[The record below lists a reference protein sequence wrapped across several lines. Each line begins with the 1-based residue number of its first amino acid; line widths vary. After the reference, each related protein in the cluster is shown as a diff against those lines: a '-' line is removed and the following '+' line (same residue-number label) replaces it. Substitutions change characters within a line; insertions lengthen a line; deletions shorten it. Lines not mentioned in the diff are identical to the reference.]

1 VVTSQRVRTGI
12 AAGVALAAGGVA
24 ALVHHHRTGYAE
36 RGYEPG
42 GELDVS
48 SPEFLRALEALTGAP
63 VSTGNDLRVLIN
75 GDEIFPVVLET
86 IGAARR
92 TLNLLTFVYW
102 RGEIAVHVAEA
113 VSERA
118 RAGVRCNVLLDAF
131 GAARMD
137 EGLVQR
143 MRNAGV
149 RVERFR
155 PIKPYTISKADHRTH
170 RKVIVA
176 DGAVGMTGG
185 VGIASEWTGN
195 AQDPDH
201 WRDTHVRVRGPVV
214 RALQGAFLEN
224 WLEATGELL
233 TGDDYLPELDPVSD
247 GAPMQMVVS
256 GPGVNHTNTEA
267 MYFLA
272 IASARR
278 TIELTTAYFAPRP
291 MFVEALRAAA
301 GRGVGVEI
309 LVPGPHIDKQ
319 LVRSA
324 GRAVYARLLEAGISI
339 YEYQPTMLHAKT
351 LVIDGRWCSIGSA
364 NFDNR
369 SFALNDEATLC
380 VQSRRAAEQ
389 LSDAF
394 AADRELSERIDRS
407 RWTWRSPME
416 RAAEAAATLTRRE
429 L

>member
-1 VVTSQRVRTGI
+1 MRSRARIGI
-12 AAGVALAAGGVA
+12 AAVSSVAAGGVA
-24 ALVHHHRTGYAE
+24 LAMRRRSGYAE
-36 RGYEPG
+36 QGYELD
-42 GELDVS
+42 GELDVGA
-48 SPEFLRALEALTGAP
+48 PEFLRALEALTGAP
-63 VSTGNDLRVLIN
+63 VSEGNDLRVLIN

-86 IGAARR
+86 IASATK

-102 RGEIAVHVAEA
+102 QGEIAVQVAEA

-137 EGLVQR
+137 ARLVEAMQA
-143 MRNAGV
+143 AGV
-149 RVERFR
+149 RVEYFR
-155 PIKPYTISKADHRTH
+155 PIRPYTLTKADHRTH

-185 VGIASEWTGN
+185 VGIATEWTGN

-201 WRDTHVRVRGPVV
+201 WRDTHVRVSGPVV

-233 TGDDYLPELDPVSD
+233 AGDGFLPELDPIAD
-247 GAPMQMVVS
+247 GAPMQVVVS

-278 TIELTTAYFAPRP
+278 TIQMTTAYFAPRP
-291 MFVEALRAAA
+291 MFVEALRSAA
-301 GRGVGVEI
+301 GRGVDVQI
-309 LVPGPHIDKQ
+309 IVPGPHIDKQ
-319 LVRSA
+319 VVRSA
-324 GRAVYARLLEAGISI
+324 GRGVYASLLDAGVAIH
-339 YEYQPTMLHAKT
+339 EYQPTMLHAKT
-351 LVIDGRWCSIGSA
+351 LLIDGRWCSIGSA

-380 VQSRRAAEQ
+380 VQSERVADQ
-389 LSDAF
+389 LARVF
-394 AADRELSERIDRS
+394 ERDREVSERIERS
-407 RWTWRSPME
+407 TWTWRSPHH
-416 RAAEAAATLTRRE
+416 RIAEAGARLLRRE

>member
-1 VVTSQRVRTGI
+1 MTSQRVRMGI
-12 AAGVALAAGGVA
+12 AAAAGVTAGGVA
-24 ALVHHHRTGYAE
+24 ALVHRRRTGYAE
-36 RGYEPG
+36 QGYELD
-42 GELDVS
+42 GELDVG

-63 VSTGNDLRVLIN
+63 VSLGNDLSVLFN
-75 GDEIFPVVLET
+75 GDEIFPVLLET
-86 IGAARR
+86 IGAATR

-102 RGEIAVHVAEA
+102 RGEIAVQVAEA

-137 EGLVQR
+137 DGLVRSMQD
-143 MRNAGV
+143 AGV

-155 PIKPYTISKADHRTH
+155 PLKPYTITKADHRTH
-170 RKVIVA
+170 RKVLVA

-233 TGDDYLPELDPVSD
+233 AGDGYLPELDPITD
-247 GAPMQMVVS
+247 GAPMQVVVS

-272 IASARR
+272 IASARH
-278 TIELTTAYFAPRP
+278 TIQLTTAYFAPRP

-301 GRGVGVEI
+301 GRGVAVEI
-309 LVPGPHIDKQ
+309 IVPGPHIDKQ
-319 LVRSA
+319 VVRSA
-324 GRAVYARLLEAGISI
+324 GRAVYARLLDAGIAI
-339 YEYQPTMLHAKT
+339 HEYQPTMLHAKT
-351 LVIDGRWCSIGSA
+351 LVIDERWCSIGSA

-380 VQSRRAAEQ
+380 VQSELAARQ
-389 LSDAF
+389 LADAF
-394 AADRELSERIDRS
+394 AADRERSERIEAS
-407 RWTWRSPME
+407 RWTWRSPAE
-416 RAAEAAATLTRRE
+416 RAVEAASTLTRRE

>member
-1 VVTSQRVRTGI
+1 MTARRVRIGI
-12 AAGVALAAGGVA
+12 AAAAGVTAGGVA
-24 ALVHHHRTGYAE
+24 ALVHRRRTGYAE
-36 RGYEPG
+36 QGYELD
-42 GELDVS
+42 GELDVG
-48 SPEFLRALEALTGAP
+48 SPEFIRALEALTGAP
-63 VSTGNDLRVLIN
+63 VSLGNDLSVLFN
-75 GDEIFPVVLET
+75 GDEIFPAMLET
-86 IGAARR
+86 IGAASR
-92 TLNLLTFVYW
+92 TINLLTFVYW
-102 RGEIAVHVAEA
+102 RGDIAVQVAEA

-137 EGLVQR
+137 DRLVRSMQD
-143 MRNAGV
+143 AGV

-155 PIKPYTISKADHRTH
+155 PFKPYTLTKADHRTH
-170 RKVIVA
+170 RKVLVV
-176 DGAVGMTGG
+176 DGAVGMIGG
-185 VGIASEWTGN
+185 VGIASEWTGD

-233 TGDDYLPELDPVSD
+233 AGDDYLPELDPVTD
-247 GAPMQMVVS
+247 GAPMQVVVS

-272 IASARR
+272 IGSARH
-278 TIELTTAYFAPRP
+278 TIQLTTAYFAPRP

-301 GRGVGVEI
+301 GRGVAVEI
-309 LVPGPHIDKQ
+309 IVPGPHIDKQ
-319 LVRSA
+319 VVRAA
-324 GRAVYARLLEAGISI
+324 GRAVYARLLDAGVAIH
-339 YEYQPTMLHAKT
+339 EYQPTMLHAKT

-380 VQSRRAAEQ
+380 VQSERAAQ
-389 LSDAF
+389 KLANAF
-394 AADRELSERIDRS
+394 AADRDRSERIEAS
-407 RWTWRSPME
+407 RWTWRSPVE
-416 RAAEAAATLTRRE
+416 RAVEAASTLTRRE

>member
-1 VVTSQRVRTGI
+1 MMSQRLRLGI
-12 AAGVALAAGGVA
+12 AAGVGLAATGTA
-24 ALVHHHRTGYAE
+24 ALVHRHRTGYAE
-36 RGYEPG
+36 KGYELD
-42 GELDVS
+42 GELDVG
-48 SPEFLRALEALTGAP
+48 SPEFLRALEALTGAH
-63 VSTGNDLRVLIN
+63 VSTGNDLRVLFN
-75 GDEIFPVVLET
+75 GDEIFPELLQT
-86 IGAARR
+86 IAEARR

-102 RGEIAVHVAEA
+102 RGDIAVEVARA

-137 EGLVQR
+137 EGLVQT
-143 MRNAGV
+143 MRDAGV
-149 RVERFR
+149 RVEPFR
-155 PIKPYTISKADHRTH
+155 PIKAYTITKADHRTH

-176 DGAVGMTGG
+176 DGAVGMIGG

-201 WRDTHVRVRGPVV
+201 WRDTHARVRGPVV

-233 TGDDYLPELDPVSD
+233 GGDDYLPHLDPIAD
-247 GAPMQMVVS
+247 GAPMQVVVS

-272 IASARR
+272 IASARH

-301 GRGVGVEI
+301 ARGVKVEI
-309 LVPGPHIDKQ
+309 IVPGPYIDKQ

-324 GRAVYARLLEAGISI
+324 GRAVYARLLDAGVSVH
-339 YEYQPTMLHAKT
+339 EYQPTMLHAKT

-380 VQSRRAAEQ
+380 VQSEDAAEQ
-389 LSDAF
+389 LATAF
-394 AADRELSERIDRS
+394 AADKERSERIERS
-407 RWTWRSPME
+407 RWTLRSPVE
-416 RAAEAAATLTRRE
+416 RAREAVATLTRRE

>member
-1 VVTSQRVRTGI
+1 MAQRVRIGITAGAGI
-12 AAGVALAAGGVA
+12 AAGGLA
-24 ALVHHHRTGYAE
+24 ALVHRHRTGYAE
-36 RGYEPG
+36 RGYELD
-42 GELDVS
+42 GELDVG

-63 VSTGNDLRVLIN
+63 VSTGNDLRVLLN
-75 GDEIFPVVLET
+75 GDEIFPVLLET

-102 RGEIAVHVAEA
+102 RGDIAVEVAEA

-137 EGLVQR
+137 AGLVEM
-143 MRNAGV
+143 MRDAGV
-149 RVERFR
+149 HVERFR
-155 PIKPYTISKADHRTH
+155 PIRPYTISKADHRTH

-176 DGAVGMTGG
+176 DGAVGMIGG

-201 WRDTHVRVRGPVV
+201 WRDTHVRVAGPVV

-233 TGDDYLPELDPVSD
+233 AGDGYLPDLDPIAD
-247 GAPMQMVVS
+247 GAPMQVVVS

-278 TIELTTAYFAPRP
+278 TIQLTTAYFAPRP

-309 LVPGPHIDKQ
+309 VVPGPHIDKQ

-324 GRAVYARLLEAGISI
+324 GRAVYARLLDAGISI
-339 YEYQPTMLHAKT
+339 HEYQPTMLHAKT

-380 VQSRRAAEQ
+380 VQSERAAGE
-389 LSDAF
+389 LATAF
-394 AADRELSERIDRS
+394 AADRDLSERIERS
-407 RWTWRSPME
+407 RWTWRSPAA
-416 RAAEAAATLTRRE
+416 RAAEAVATLTRRE

>member
-1 VVTSQRVRTGI
+1 MMSQRLRLGI
-12 AAGVALAAGGVA
+12 AAGVGLAATGTA
-24 ALVHHHRTGYAE
+24 ALVHRHRTGYAE
-36 RGYEPG
+36 KGYELD
-42 GELDVS
+42 GELDVG
-48 SPEFLRALEALTGAP
+48 SPEFLRALEALTGAH
-63 VSTGNDLRVLIN
+63 VSTGNDLRVLFN
-75 GDEIFPVVLET
+75 GDEIFPELLQT
-86 IGAARR
+86 IAEARR

-102 RGEIAVHVAEA
+102 RGDIAVEVARA

-137 EGLVQR
+137 EGLVQT
-143 MRNAGV
+143 MRDAGV
-149 RVERFR
+149 RVEPFR
-155 PIKPYTISKADHRTH
+155 PIKAYTITKADHRTH

-176 DGAVGMTGG
+176 DGGVGMIGG

-201 WRDTHVRVRGPVV
+201 WRDTHARVRGPVV

-233 TGDDYLPELDPVSD
+233 GGDDYLPHLDPIAD
-247 GAPMQMVVS
+247 GAPMQVVVS

-272 IASARR
+272 IASARH

-301 GRGVGVEI
+301 ARGVSVDVI
-309 LVPGPHIDKQ
+309 VPGPHIDKQ

-324 GRAVYARLLEAGISI
+324 GRAVYARLLDAGVSVH
-339 YEYQPTMLHAKT
+339 EYQPTMLHAKT

-380 VQSRRAAEQ
+380 VQSEDAAEQ
-389 LSDAF
+389 LATAF
-394 AADRELSERIDRS
+394 AADKERSERIERS
-407 RWTWRSPME
+407 RWTLRSPVE
-416 RAAEAAATLTRRE
+416 RAREAVATLTRRE

>member
-1 VVTSQRVRTGI
+1 MASARTRIGI
-12 AAGVALAAGGVA
+12 TAAACVAAGGVA
-24 ALVHHHRTGYAE
+24 IGVHRRRSGYAE
-36 RGYEPG
+36 QGYELN
-42 GELDVS
+42 GELDVGT
-48 SPEFLRALEALTGAP
+48 PDFLRALEALTGAP
-63 VSTGNDLRVLIN
+63 VTEGNDLRVLTN

-86 IGAARR
+86 IAAART

-102 RGEIAVHVAEA
+102 RGEIAVQVAEA
-113 VSERA
+113 VSERS
-118 RAGVRCNVLLDAF
+118 RAGVRCSVLLDAF

-137 EGLVQR
+137 ARLVEAMQD
-143 MRNAGV
+143 AGV
-149 RVERFR
+149 RVEYFR
-155 PIKPYTISKADHRTH
+155 PIKPHSITKADHRTH

-176 DGAVGMTGG
+176 DGSVGMTGG
-185 VGIASEWTGN
+185 VGIAEEWTGN
-195 AQDPDH
+195 AEDPDH
-201 WRDTHVRVRGPVV
+201 WRDTHVRVSGPVV

-233 TGDDYLPELDPVSD
+233 AGDDYLPELDPVAD
-247 GAPMQMVVS
+247 GAPMQVVVS

-272 IASARR
+272 IASARH
-278 TIELTTAYFAPRP
+278 TIQMTTAYFAPRP

-301 GRGVGVEI
+301 RRGVDVQI
-309 LVPGPHIDKQ
+309 IVPGPHIDKHV
-319 LVRSA
+319 VRSA
-324 GRAVYARLLEAGISI
+324 GRAVYAPLLEAGVSI

-380 VQSRRAAEQ
+380 VQSTRVTDQ
-389 LSDAF
+389 LAHAF
-394 AADRELSERIDRS
+394 ETDREMSEQITES
-407 RWTWRSPME
+407 SWTWRAPHH
-416 RAAEAAATLTRRE
+416 RIAEAGARLLRRE

>member
-1 VVTSQRVRTGI
+1 MTRSRAHMAIAAAASVG
-12 AAGVALAAGGVA
+12 AAGVIAAA
-24 ALVHHHRTGYAE
+24 RRRSGYAE
-36 RGYEPG
+36 QGYELD
-42 GELDVS
+42 GELDVGA
-48 SPEFLRALEALTGAP
+48 PEFLRALEALTGAP
-63 VSTGNDLRVLIN
+63 VSEGNHLEVLIN
-75 GDEIFPVVLET
+75 GDQIFPALLET
-86 IGAARR
+86 IGATTK

-102 RGEIAVHVAEA
+102 RGEIAVDVAEA

-137 EGLVQR
+137 VRLVEAMQD
-143 MRNAGV
+143 AGV
-149 RVERFR
+149 RVEYFR
-155 PIKPYTISKADHRTH
+155 PIRPYSLAKADHRTH

-185 VGIASEWTGN
+185 VGIATEWTGN
-195 AQDPDH
+195 AHDADH
-201 WRDTHVRVRGPVV
+201 WRDTHVRVTGPVV

-233 TGDDYLPELDPVSD
+233 AGDGFLPELEPVAD
-247 GAPMQMVVS
+247 GAPMQVVVS

-278 TIELTTAYFAPRP
+278 TIRMTTAYFAPRP
-291 MFVEALRAAA
+291 MFVEALRSAAR
-301 GRGVGVEI
+301 RGVDI
-309 LVPGPHIDKQ
+309 QIIVPGPHIDKQ
-319 LVRSA
+319 IVRTA
-324 GRAVYARLLEAGISI
+324 GRAVYRSLLDAGISI
-339 YEYQPTMLHAKT
+339 HEYQPTMLHAKT

-369 SFALNDEATLC
+369 SFSLNDEATLC
-380 VQSRRAAEQ
+380 VQSTRAADQLGEAFQADLARSQKIQEDRWARRAPHH
-389 LSDAF
+389 
-394 AADRELSERIDRS
+394 RV
-407 RWTWRSPME
+407 
-416 RAAEAAATLTRRE
+416 AEAAAGLLRRE

>member
-1 VVTSQRVRTGI
+1 MASARTRIGI
-12 AAGVALAAGGVA
+12 TAAACVAAGGVA
-24 ALVHHHRTGYAE
+24 IGVHRRRSGYAE
-36 RGYEPG
+36 QGYELN
-42 GELDVS
+42 GELDVGT
-48 SPEFLRALEALTGAP
+48 PDFLRALEALTGAP
-63 VSTGNDLRVLIN
+63 VTEGNDLRVLTN

-86 IGAARR
+86 IAASRK

-102 RGEIAVHVAEA
+102 RGEIAVQVAEA
-113 VSERA
+113 VSERS
-118 RAGVRCNVLLDAF
+118 RAGVRCSVLLDAF

-137 EGLVQR
+137 ARLVEAMQD
-143 MRNAGV
+143 AGV
-149 RVERFR
+149 RVEYFR
-155 PIKPYTISKADHRTH
+155 PIKPHSITKADHRTH

-176 DGAVGMTGG
+176 DGSVGMTGG
-185 VGIASEWTGN
+185 VGIAEEWTGN
-195 AQDPDH
+195 AEDPDH
-201 WRDTHVRVRGPVV
+201 WRDTHVRVSGPVV

-233 TGDDYLPELDPVSD
+233 AGDDYLPELDPVAD
-247 GAPMQMVVS
+247 GAPMQVVVS

-272 IASARR
+272 IASARH
-278 TIELTTAYFAPRP
+278 TIQMTTAYFAPRP

-301 GRGVGVEI
+301 RRGVDVQI
-309 LVPGPHIDKQ
+309 IVPGPHIDKHV
-319 LVRSA
+319 VRSA
-324 GRAVYARLLEAGISI
+324 GRAVYAPLLEAGVSI

-380 VQSRRAAEQ
+380 VQSTRVTDQ
-389 LSDAF
+389 LAHAF
-394 AADRELSERIDRS
+394 ENDREVSLQIQESS
-407 RWTWRSPME
+407 WTWRSPHH
-416 RAAEAAATLTRRE
+416 RIAEAGARLLRRE

>member
-1 VVTSQRVRTGI
+1 MTSSRTRVGI
-12 AAGVALAAGGVA
+12 SAAACLAAGGVA
-24 ALVHHHRTGYAE
+24 TTVHRRRSGYAE
-36 RGYEPG
+36 QGYELS
-42 GELDVS
+42 GELDVGA
-48 SPEFLRALEALTGAP
+48 PDFLRALEALTGAP
-63 VSTGNDLRVLIN
+63 VSEGNDLRVLIN
-75 GDEIFPVVLET
+75 GDEIFPIVLET
-86 IGAARR
+86 IAAAKK

-102 RGEIAVHVAEA
+102 RGEIAVQVAEA
-113 VSERA
+113 VSERS

-137 EGLVQR
+137 ARLVQA
-143 MRNAGV
+143 MQDAGV
-149 RVERFR
+149 RVEYFR
-155 PIKPYTISKADHRTH
+155 PIKPYTLTKADHRTH

-176 DGAVGMTGG
+176 DGSVGMTGG
-185 VGIASEWTGN
+185 VGIATEWTGN
-195 AQDPDH
+195 AQDPNH
-201 WRDTHVRVRGPVV
+201 WRDTHVRVSGPVV

-233 TGDDYLPELDPVSD
+233 AGDDYLPELDPVAD
-247 GAPMQMVVS
+247 GAPMQVVVS

-272 IASARR
+272 IASARH
-278 TIELTTAYFAPRP
+278 TIQMTTAYFAPRP

-301 GRGVGVEI
+301 RRGVDVQI
-309 LVPGPHIDKQ
+309 IVPGPHIDKQ
-319 LVRSA
+319 VVRSA
-324 GRAVYARLLEAGISI
+324 GRAVYAPLLEAGISI

-380 VQSRRAAEQ
+380 VQSTRVTDQ
-389 LSDAF
+389 LAHAF
-394 AADRELSERIDRS
+394 ENDREMSEQITES
-407 RWTWRSPME
+407 GWTWRSPHH
-416 RAAEAAATLTRRE
+416 RIAEASARLLRRE

>member
-1 VVTSQRVRTGI
+1 MASARTRIGI
-12 AAGVALAAGGVA
+12 SAAACVAAGGVA
-24 ALVHHHRTGYAE
+24 IGVHRRRSGYAE
-36 RGYEPG
+36 QGYELN
-42 GELDVS
+42 GELDVGT
-48 SPEFLRALEALTGAP
+48 PDFLRALEALTGAP
-63 VSTGNDLRVLIN
+63 VTEGNDLRVLTN

-86 IGAARR
+86 IAAASK

-102 RGEIAVHVAEA
+102 RGEIAVQVAEA
-113 VSERA
+113 VSERS
-118 RAGVRCNVLLDAF
+118 RAGVRCSVLLDAF

-137 EGLVQR
+137 AGLVEAMQD
-143 MRNAGV
+143 AGV
-149 RVERFR
+149 RVEYFR
-155 PIKPYTISKADHRTH
+155 PIKPHSITKADHRTH

-176 DGAVGMTGG
+176 DGSVGMTGG
-185 VGIASEWTGN
+185 VGIAEEWTGN

-201 WRDTHVRVRGPVV
+201 WRDTHVRVSGPVV

-233 TGDDYLPELDPVSD
+233 AGDGYLPELDPVAD
-247 GAPMQMVVS
+247 GAPMQVVVS

-272 IASARR
+272 IASARH
-278 TIELTTAYFAPRP
+278 TIQMTTAYFAPRP

-301 GRGVGVEI
+301 RRGVDVQI
-309 LVPGPHIDKQ
+309 IVPGPHIDKHV
-319 LVRSA
+319 VRSA
-324 GRAVYARLLEAGISI
+324 GRAVYAPLLEAGVSI

-380 VQSRRAAEQ
+380 VQSTRVTDQ
-389 LSDAF
+389 LAHAF
-394 AADRELSERIDRS
+394 ENDREVSLQIQESS
-407 RWTWRSPME
+407 WTWRSPHH
-416 RAAEAAATLTRRE
+416 RIAEAGARLLRRE

>member
-1 VVTSQRVRTGI
+1 
-12 AAGVALAAGGVA
+12 
-24 ALVHHHRTGYAE
+24 
-36 RGYEPG
+36 
-42 GELDVS
+42 
-48 SPEFLRALEALTGAP
+48 
-63 VSTGNDLRVLIN
+63 
-75 GDEIFPVVLET
+75 
-86 IGAARR
+86 
-92 TLNLLTFVYW
+92 
-102 RGEIAVHVAEA
+102 
-113 VSERA
+113 
-118 RAGVRCNVLLDAF
+118 
-131 GAARMD
+131 
-137 EGLVQR
+137 
-143 MRNAGV
+143 MRDAGV
-149 RVERFR
+149 RVEPFR
-155 PIKPYTISKADHRTH
+155 PIKAYTITKADHRTH

-176 DGAVGMTGG
+176 DGAVGMIGG

-201 WRDTHVRVRGPVV
+201 WRDTHARVRGPVV

-233 TGDDYLPELDPVSD
+233 GGDDYLPHLDPIAD
-247 GAPMQMVVS
+247 GAPMQVVVS

-272 IASARR
+272 IASARH

-301 GRGVGVEI
+301 ARGVSVDVI
-309 LVPGPHIDKQ
+309 VPGPHIDKQ

-324 GRAVYARLLEAGISI
+324 GRAVYARLLDAGVSVH
-339 YEYQPTMLHAKT
+339 EYQPTMLHAKT

-380 VQSRRAAEQ
+380 VQSEDAAEQ
-389 LSDAF
+389 LATAF
-394 AADRELSERIDRS
+394 AADKERSERIERS
-407 RWTWRSPME
+407 RWTLRSPVE
-416 RAAEAAATLTRRE
+416 RAREAVATLTRRE

>member
-1 VVTSQRVRTGI
+1 MASSRTRIGI
-12 AAGVALAAGGVA
+12 SAAACLAACGVATA
-24 ALVHHHRTGYAE
+24 VHRRRSGYAE
-36 RGYEPG
+36 QGYELN
-42 GELDVS
+42 GELDVGTRD
-48 SPEFLRALEALTGAP
+48 FLRALEALTGAP
-63 VSTGNDLRVLIN
+63 MSEGNDLRVLIN

-86 IGAARR
+86 IAAAKK

-102 RGEIAVHVAEA
+102 RGEIAVQVAEA
-113 VSERA
+113 VSERS

-137 EGLVQR
+137 ARLVQA
-143 MRNAGV
+143 MQDAGV
-149 RVERFR
+149 RVEHFR
-155 PIKPYTISKADHRTH
+155 PIKPYTLTKADHRTH

-176 DGAVGMTGG
+176 DGSVGMTGG
-185 VGIASEWTGN
+185 VGIATEWTGN

-201 WRDTHVRVRGPVV
+201 WRDTHVRVSGPVV

-233 TGDDYLPELDPVSD
+233 AGDGYLPELDPVAD
-247 GAPMQMVVS
+247 GAPMQVVVS

-272 IASARR
+272 IASARH
-278 TIELTTAYFAPRP
+278 TIQLTTAYFAPRP

-301 GRGVGVEI
+301 RRGVDVQI
-309 LVPGPHIDKQ
+309 IVPGPHIDKQ
-319 LVRSA
+319 VVRSA
-324 GRAVYARLLEAGISI
+324 GRAVYAPLLEAGISV

-380 VQSRRAAEQ
+380 VQSTRVADQ
-389 LSDAF
+389 LAHVF
-394 AADRELSERIDRS
+394 ENDRELGEQITESS
-407 RWTWRSPME
+407 WTWRSPHH
-416 RAAEAAATLTRRE
+416 RIAEAGARLLRRE

>member
-1 VVTSQRVRTGI
+1 MTSQRVRVVI
-12 AAGVALAAGGVA
+12 AAAAGVTAGGLAA
-24 ALVHHHRTGYAE
+24 LMQRRRSGYAE
-36 RGYEPG
+36 QGYELS
-42 GELDVS
+42 GELDVG

-63 VSTGNDLRVLIN
+63 VSLGNDLSVLFN
-75 GDEIFPVVLET
+75 GDEIFPVLLET

-102 RGEIAVHVAEA
+102 RGEIAVQVADA

-137 EGLVQR
+137 DRLVRSMQD
-143 MRNAGV
+143 AGV

-155 PIKPYTISKADHRTH
+155 PIKPYTITKADHRTH
-170 RKVIVA
+170 RKVLVA
-176 DGAVGMTGG
+176 DGSVGMTGG

-233 TGDDYLPELDPVSD
+233 AGDDHLPELDPITD
-247 GAPMQMVVS
+247 GAPMQVVVS

-272 IASARR
+272 IASARH
-278 TIELTTAYFAPRP
+278 TIQLTTAYFAPRP

-301 GRGVGVEI
+301 GRGVAVEVI
-309 LVPGPHIDKQ
+309 VPGPHIDKQ
-319 LVRSA
+319 VVRSA
-324 GRAVYARLLEAGISI
+324 GRAVYARLLDAGVAIH
-339 YEYQPTMLHAKT
+339 EYQPTMLHAKT

-380 VQSRRAAEQ
+380 VQSDLAAQQ
-389 LSDAF
+389 LADAF
-394 AADRELSERIDRS
+394 AADRERSERIEAS
-407 RWTWRSPME
+407 RWTWRSPAE
-416 RAAEAAATLTRRE
+416 RAVEAASTLTRRE

>member
-1 VVTSQRVRTGI
+1 MTAQRLRIGI
-12 AAGVALAAGGVA
+12 AAGVGVA
-24 ALVHHHRTGYAE
+24 VGGAVALVHRRRTGYAE
-36 RGYEPG
+36 QGYELE
-42 GELDVS
+42 GELDVG
-48 SPEFLRALEALTGAP
+48 SPAFLRALEALTGAP
-63 VSTGNDLRVLIN
+63 VSLGNDLSVLFN
-75 GDEIFPVVLET
+75 GDEIFPVMLET
-86 IGAARR
+86 IGAAKS
-92 TLNLLTFVYW
+92 TINLLTFVYW
-102 RGEIAVHVAEA
+102 RGEIAVQVAEA

-137 EGLVQR
+137 DGLVRSMQK
-143 MRNAGV
+143 AGV

-155 PIKPYTISKADHRTH
+155 PIKPYTLTKADHRTH
-170 RKVIVA
+170 RKVLVA
-176 DGAVGMTGG
+176 DGSVGMTGG

-233 TGDDYLPELDPVSD
+233 AGDGHLPELDPITD
-247 GAPMQMVVS
+247 GAPMQVVVS

-272 IASARR
+272 IASARH
-278 TIELTTAYFAPRP
+278 TIQLTTAYFAPRP

-301 GRGVGVEI
+301 GRGVRVEI
-309 LVPGPHIDKQ
+309 IVPGPHIDKPV
-319 LVRSA
+319 VRSA
-324 GRAVYARLLEAGISI
+324 GRAVYARLLDAGIAI

-380 VQSRRAAEQ
+380 VQSGLAAQ
-389 LSDAF
+389 KLADAF
-394 AADRELSERIDRS
+394 AADRDRSERIESS
-407 RWTWRSPME
+407 RWTRRSPAE
-416 RAAEAAATLTRRE
+416 RAVEAASTLTRRE
-429 L
+429 I

>member
-1 VVTSQRVRTGI
+1 MTSQRARLGI
-12 AAGVALAAGGVA
+12 TAGLGVAAAGAA
-24 ALVHHHRTGYAE
+24 ALVHRHRTGYAE
-36 RGYEPG
+36 RGYELNA
-42 GELDVS
+42 ELDVA
-48 SPEFLRALEALTGAP
+48 SPQFLRTLEALTGAP
-63 VSTGNDLRVLIN
+63 VSEGNDLEVLFN
-75 GDEIFPVVLET
+75 GDEIFPVLLET
-86 IGAARR
+86 IGAAER

-102 RGEIAVHVAEA
+102 RGDIAVEVARA

-137 EGLVQR
+137 ERLVQS
-143 MRNAGV
+143 MRDAGV
-149 RVERFR
+149 HVELFR
-155 PIKPYTISKADHRTH
+155 PFKPYTITKADHRTH

-176 DGAVGMTGG
+176 DGAVGMVGG

-201 WRDTHVRVRGPVV
+201 WRDTHVRVVGPVV

-233 TGDDYLPELDPVSD
+233 AGDDHLPDLEPITD
-247 GAPMQMVVS
+247 GAPMQVVVS

-272 IASARR
+272 IASARH
-278 TIELTTAYFAPRP
+278 TIEMTTAYFAPRP
-291 MFVEALRAAA
+291 MFVEALQAAA
-301 GRGVGVEI
+301 ARGVSVEI
-309 LVPGPHIDKQ
+309 IVPGPHIDKQ

-324 GRAVYARLLEAGISI
+324 GRAVYADLLDSGVSI

-380 VQSRRAAEQ
+380 VQSERVAEQ
-389 LSDAF
+389 LATAF
-394 AADRELSERIDRS
+394 AADRDHSERIEPS
-407 RWTWRSPME
+407 RWTWRSPVE
-416 RAAEAAATLTRRE
+416 RVAEAVATLTRRE

>member
-1 VVTSQRVRTGI
+1 MASPRVRIGLT
-12 AAGVALAAGGVA
+12 AAVGVAISLAAA
-24 ALVHHHRTGYAE
+24 VHRHRTGYVE
-36 RGYEPG
+36 HGYQPSV
-42 GELDVS
+42 ELDVGS
-48 SPEFLRALEALTGAP
+48 EEFLRALEALTGAA
-63 VSTGNDLRVLIN
+63 VTTGNDLRVLTN
-75 GDEIFPVVLET
+75 GDEIFPAVLET
-86 IGAARR
+86 IRGATT

-102 RGEIAVHVAEA
+102 RGEIAVEVADA
-113 VSERA
+113 VIERA
-118 RAGVRCNVLLDAF
+118 QAGVRCNVLLDAF

-143 MRNAGV
+143 MEAAGV
-149 RVERFR
+149 HVERFR
-155 PIKPYTISKADHRTH
+155 PFKPYTITKADHRTH

-176 DGAVGMTGG
+176 DGTVGMIGG
-185 VGIASEWTGN
+185 VGIAQEWTGN

-201 WRDTHVRVRGPVV
+201 WRDTHVRVQGPVV

-233 TGDDYLPELDPVSD
+233 AGDDYLPELEPISD
-247 GAPMQMVVS
+247 GSHMQVVVS

-278 TIELTTAYFAPRP
+278 TIRLTTAYFAPRR

-301 GRGVGVEI
+301 ERGVDVEI
-309 LVPGPHIDKQ
+309 IVPGPHIDKQ
-319 LVRSA
+319 FVRTA
-324 GRAVYARLLEAGISI
+324 GRAVYGRLLEAGISI
-339 YEYQPTMLHAKT
+339 HEYQPTMLHAKT

-380 VQSRRAAEQ
+380 VQSELVARQ
-389 LSDAF
+389 LEDAF
-394 AADRELSERIDRS
+394 SRDRDASTKIQPSRWRS
-407 RWTWRSPME
+407 RSPLH
-416 RAAEAAATLTRRE
+416 RVAEAAATLGRRE

>member
-1 VVTSQRVRTGI
+1 MTSSRTRVGI
-12 AAGVALAAGGVA
+12 SAAACLAAGGVA
-24 ALVHHHRTGYAE
+24 TAVHRRRSGYAE
-36 RGYEPG
+36 QGYELS
-42 GELDVS
+42 GELDVGA
-48 SPEFLRALEALTGAP
+48 PDFLRALEALTGAP
-63 VSTGNDLRVLIN
+63 VSEGNDLRVLIN
-75 GDEIFPVVLET
+75 GDEIFPIVLET
-86 IGAARR
+86 IAAAKK

-102 RGEIAVHVAEA
+102 RGEIAVQVAEA
-113 VSERA
+113 VSERS

-137 EGLVQR
+137 ARLVQA
-143 MRNAGV
+143 MQDAGV
-149 RVERFR
+149 RVEYFR
-155 PIKPYTISKADHRTH
+155 PIKPYTLTKADHRTH

-176 DGAVGMTGG
+176 DGSVGMTGG
-185 VGIASEWTGN
+185 VGIATEWTGN
-195 AQDPDH
+195 AQDPNH
-201 WRDTHVRVRGPVV
+201 WRDTHVRVSGPVV

-233 TGDDYLPELDPVSD
+233 AGDDYLPELDPVAD
-247 GAPMQMVVS
+247 GAPMQVVVS

-272 IASARR
+272 IASARH
-278 TIELTTAYFAPRP
+278 TIQMTTAYFAPRP

-301 GRGVGVEI
+301 RRGVDVQI
-309 LVPGPHIDKQ
+309 IVPGPHIDKQ
-319 LVRSA
+319 VVRSA
-324 GRAVYARLLEAGISI
+324 GRAVYAPLLEAGISI

-380 VQSRRAAEQ
+380 VQSTRVTDQ
-389 LSDAF
+389 LAHAF
-394 AADRELSERIDRS
+394 ENDRELSLLIQES
-407 RWTWRSPME
+407 SWTWRSPHH
-416 RAAEAAATLTRRE
+416 RIAEAGARLLRRE

>member
-1 VVTSQRVRTGI
+1 MTSQRARIGI
-12 AAGVALAAGGVA
+12 AAMAGLAVTGVA
-24 ALVHHHRTGYAE
+24 ASVHRRRSGYAA
-36 RGYEPG
+36 RGYELNA
-42 GELDVS
+42 ELDVGS
-48 SPEFLRALEALTGAP
+48 EAFLRALEALTGAA
-63 VSTGNDLRVLIN
+63 VSEGNDLRVLVN
-75 GDEIFPVVLET
+75 GDEIFPVLLEAIAT
-86 IGAARR
+86 AQE

-102 RGEIAVHVAEA
+102 RGEIAVQVADA
-113 VSERA
+113 VIERA

-137 EGLVQR
+137 DQLVHAMQS
-143 MRNAGV
+143 AGV

-155 PIKPYTISKADHRTH
+155 PIRPYTLAKADHRTH
-170 RKVIVA
+170 RKVLVA
-176 DGAVGMTGG
+176 DGNVGMTGG

-224 WLEATGELL
+224 WLEATGEVLA
-233 TGDDYLPELDPVSD
+233 GDGYLPELDPIAD
-247 GAPMQMVVS
+247 GAAMQVVVS

-278 TIELTTAYFAPRP
+278 TIQLTTAYFAPRP
-291 MFVEALRAAA
+291 MFTEALRAAA
-301 GRGVGVEI
+301 DRGVDVQI
-309 LVPGPHIDKQ
+309 IVPGPYIDKQ
-319 LVRSA
+319 VARSA
-324 GRAVYARLLEAGISI
+324 ARAVYGPLLDAEISI

-380 VQSRRAAEQ
+380 VQSERVAEQ
-389 LSDAF
+389 LAAAF
-394 AADRELSERIDRS
+394 EADREMSERIQAS
-407 RWTWRSPME
+407 RWRRRSPRE
-416 RAAEAAATLTRRE
+416 RAAEAAATLARRE

>member
-1 VVTSQRVRTGI
+1 MTSQRVRIGI
-12 AAGVALAAGGVA
+12 AAAAGVTLGGVA
-24 ALVHHHRTGYAE
+24 ALVHRRRTGYAE
-36 RGYEPG
+36 QGYELD
-42 GELDVS
+42 GELDVG

-63 VSTGNDLRVLIN
+63 VSLGNDLSVLFN
-75 GDEIFPVVLET
+75 GDEIFPVLLGT

-102 RGEIAVHVAEA
+102 QGEIAVQVAEA

-137 EGLVQR
+137 DRLVGSMQE
-143 MRNAGV
+143 AGV

-155 PIKPYTISKADHRTH
+155 PFKPYTITKADHRTH
-170 RKVIVA
+170 RKVVVA
-176 DGAVGMTGG
+176 DGTIGMTGG

-201 WRDTHVRVRGPVV
+201 WRDTHVQVRGPVV

-233 TGDDYLPELDPVSD
+233 AGDDYLPELDPITD
-247 GAPMQMVVS
+247 GAPMQVVVS

-272 IASARR
+272 IASAQQ
-278 TIELTTAYFAPRP
+278 TIQLTTAYFAPRP

-301 GRGVGVEI
+301 GRGVAVEI
-309 LVPGPHIDKQ
+309 IVPGPHIDKQ
-319 LVRSA
+319 VVRSA
-324 GRAVYARLLEAGISI
+324 GRAVYARLLDAGIAI
-339 YEYQPTMLHAKT
+339 HEYQPTMLHAKT

-380 VQSRRAAEQ
+380 VQSERAAQQ
-389 LSDAF
+389 LAAAF
-394 AADRELSERIDRS
+394 AADRERSERIEAS
-407 RWTWRSPME
+407 RWTWRSPAE
-416 RAAEAAATLTRRE
+416 RVVEAASTLARRE